1 MSYLQTMN
9 FSIRRL
15 ALVVAVLALTA
26 CGGSS
31 DGSTAG
37 KANDADTATVIDE
50 TNDTES
56 EDQDEDDDKGD
67 SGLNNND
74 DDGSGDHD
82 DADDDGVGNAGSE
95 PVALGGREAGYGPG
109 SLAVLAGQYAERLT
123 DLEGDWFRGP
133 PVPLTVPD
141 VCGFPEPSAVQGFTL
156 AQPVDASGLRA
167 DVVSVEVRVHETPD
181 EAEALVNLINGETAD
196 DCDRASLE
204 VALEAAVPGV
214 SYDFGDGLGT
224 PAPVPDG
231 LPVGLP
237 ADSRSYDFDIIF
249 GTVPEP
255 LLQLATVVADG
266 PITVSFSAASTPDN
280 VEDLETQVID
290 VLFSEPAPEPI
301 ELPGLDALIDDV
313 RRSVL
318 SNEDV
323 PAFYDP
329 THAMV
334 LSGPSYPSE
343 CITAAQPA
351 VTAFGPFWISVSPG
365 TGASELGQVFRIFAD
380 ADSASAA
387 FEEFTTVGVDC
398 FVAELGLPVEF
409 ELTNSTTELTEVDG
423 QQVVHVELDYLQK
436 VGEQAFDVEAKF
448 AVTQTGP
455 TLTSAQFFGLAGDS
469 PNLPK
474 LVATSAIRGADDGS

>member
-1 MSYLQTMN
+1 M
-9 FSIRRL
+9 
-15 ALVVAVLALTA
+15 
-26 CGGSS
+26 
-31 DGSTAG
+31 
-37 KANDADTATVIDE
+37 
-50 TNDTES
+50 
-56 EDQDEDDDKGD
+56 
-67 SGLNNND
+67 
-74 DDGSGDHD
+74 
-82 DADDDGVGNAGSE
+82 
-95 PVALGGREAGYGPG
+95 
-109 SLAVLAGQYAERLT
+109 
-123 DLEGDWFRGP
+123 
-133 PVPLTVPD
+133 
-141 VCGFPEPSAVQGFTL
+141 
-156 AQPVDASGLRA
+156 
-167 DVVSVEVRVHETPD
+167 VSVEVRVYETPD
-181 EAEALVNLINGETAD
+181 QAEALVSLINGETAD

-204 VALEAAVPGV
+204 LALEAAVPGV

-224 PAPVPDG
+224 PAPAPDG
-231 LPVGLP
+231 LPAGLP

-266 PITVSFSAASTPDN
+266 SITVSFSAASTPDN